1 MRAKLEKKV
10 GKVNKEELI
19 EFEDEIKVLW
29 EAGKIHCPVHFCGG
43 NEDQLISYF
52 QKVKPDDWIFS
63 TWRSA
68 YHWLLHTGDAEFL
81 RRKILVDNNS
91 MHIIDLDRRF
101 ISTAIVGGNCAPAV
115 GTAYAIK
122 IKGGTSHVHCFIG
135 DGGCDQG
142 WFWEAL
148 RYAVGQDLPITFI
161 IENNNRS
168 VCTDV
173 DTRWGAFDMEMC
185 PEAFK
190 DSSKIY
196 YYEYLPTYP
205 HVGTGKWVNW

>member
-1 MRAKLEKKV
+1 MTKQ
-10 GKVNKEELI
+10 ELI
-19 EFEDEIKVLW
+19 AFEDEIKVLW

-52 QKVKPDDWIFS
+52 QKVKPDDWVFS

-68 YHWLLHTGDAEFL
+68 YHWILKTGDKEWL
-81 RRKILVDNNS
+81 REKILVQNNS
-91 MHIIDLDRRF
+91 MHIIDLTRKF

-115 GTAYAIK
+115 GTAKAIK
-122 IKGGTSHVHCFIG
+122 LKGGTNWVHCFIG

-148 RYAVGQDLPITFI
+148 RYANGWDLPITFVV
-161 IENNNRS
+161 ENNNRS
-168 VCTDV
+168 VCTDIK
-173 DTRWGAFDMEMC
+173 TRWGD
-185 PEAFK
+185 K
-190 DSSKIY
+190 DIMLYGTEKSVNGKIY
-196 YYEYLPTYP
+196 YYSYTPTYP